1 MFIDNVTYD
10 LIIVLI
16 NSKTHL
22 TVKVLSEKIG
32 KSRRIVYY
40 VMEKLNIELKKN
52 NIVPIIN
59 EARVG
64 VLLNLAQKALLK
76 NLIKD
81 VDYILSSDERK
92 LAMSL
97 YISTYP
103 KKHTV
108 ESLVDT
114 FLVTKNTIIFDINEI
129 KKDVKKFNKN
139 LNIHSGR
146 KGGYIL
152 VGEELVEIQYVYFVL
167 KQIFNSKNS
176 KFIQFILKLYE
187 NVSVIFTDYFITELV
202 DKILDF
208 EEKLGKKIAPKEL
221 DNFIFSFPYLYLFA
235 IQTSKPNFSQNL
247 EKLKKRL
254 EYKLLQ
260 GLFIN
265 LNLEYNE
272 KILTLFTLIL
282 LCTGKTLDVHSASK
296 DYTEQIN
303 LANKLFSEFDSGID
317 KTLHSKDEIIN
328 DIVMYLKV
336 VAIRNE
342 YNIISEDVDFEIV
355 KKNYSEI
362 YNKIKK
368 VVLVEKVNLTCENMA
383 LITMIFARAQKIE
396 KVNLLLVTDEG
407 SITKNL
413 IKSRLISN
421 IRNIEVNTIRK
432 SKLNDTDL
440 SKVDL
445 IVSTEDLEIRKETII
460 INPLITNDDLINIF
474 KYIINK
480 DC

>member
-10 LIIVLI
+10 LITVFV
-16 NSKTHL
+16 NSKKHL

-40 VMEKLNIELKKN
+40 VIEKLNIELGKN
-52 NIVPIIN
+52 NIEPIIN
-59 EARVG
+59 KARVG
-64 VLLNLAQKALLK
+64 ILLNADQKGFLK

-152 VGEELVEIQYVYFVL
+152 VGEELVEIQYVYSVL

-221 DNFIFSFPYLYLFA
+221 NNFIFSFPYLYLFA
-235 IQTSKPNFSQNL
+235 IQTSKPNFSENL
-247 EKLKKRL
+247 EKLKSRL
-254 EYKLLQ
+254 EYRLLQ

-282 LCTGKTLDVHSASK
+282 LCTGKTIDVHSASK

-303 LANKLFSEFDSGID
+303 LANKLFSEFEQDID
-317 KTLHSKDEIIN
+317 KQLYSKTDLIN

-342 YNIISEDVDFEIV
+342 YNIVSEDVDVEIV
-355 KKNYSEI
+355 KKNYLYI
-362 YNKIKK
+362 YSKIKK
-368 VVLVEKVNLTCENMA
+368 VVSAENANLTRENIA
-383 LITMIFARAQKIE
+383 LITMIFARAKKIQKF
-396 KVNLLLVTDEG
+396 NLLLVTDEG
-407 SITKNL
+407 SITRNL
-413 IKSRLISN
+413 IKSRLLSN
-421 IRNIEVNTIRK
+421 IRNLEVYTIRK
-432 SKLNDTDL
+432 SKLSDIDL
-440 SKVDL
+440 SKIDL
-445 IVSTEDLEIRKETII
+445 IVSTEHLEIKREVITI
-460 INPLITNDDLINIF
+460 NSLITNEDLINIF

>member
-10 LIIVLI
+10 LITVFV
-16 NSKTHL
+16 NSKKHL

-40 VMEKLNIELKKN
+40 VIEKLNIELGKN
-52 NIVPIIN
+52 NIELIIN
-59 EARVG
+59 KARVG
-64 VLLNLAQKALLK
+64 ILLNADQKGFLK

-152 VGEELVEIQYVYFVL
+152 VGEELVEIQYVYSVL

-221 DNFIFSFPYLYLFA
+221 NNFIFSFPYLYLFA
-235 IQTSKPNFSQNL
+235 IQTSKPNFSENL
-247 EKLKKRL
+247 EKLKSRL
-254 EYKLLQ
+254 EYRLLQ

-265 LNLEYNE
+265 LNSEYNE

-282 LCTGKTLDVHSASK
+282 LCTGKTIDVHSASK

-303 LANKLFSEFDSGID
+303 LANKLFSEFEQDID
-317 KTLHSKDEIIN
+317 KQLYSKTDLIN

-342 YNIISEDVDFEIV
+342 YNIVSEDVDVEIV
-355 KKNYSEI
+355 KKNYLYI
-362 YNKIKK
+362 YSKIKK
-368 VVLVEKVNLTCENMA
+368 VVSAENANLTRENIA
-383 LITMIFARAQKIE
+383 LITMIFARAKKIQKF
-396 KVNLLLVTDEG
+396 NLLLVTDEG
-407 SITKNL
+407 SITRNL
-413 IKSRLISN
+413 IKSRLLSN
-421 IRNIEVNTIRK
+421 IRNLEVYTIRK
-432 SKLNDTDL
+432 SKLSDIDL
-440 SKVDL
+440 SKIDL
-445 IVSTEDLEIRKETII
+445 IVSTEHLEIKREVITI
-460 INPLITNDDLINIF
+460 NSLITNEDLINIF

>member
-10 LIIVLI
+10 LITVFV
-16 NSKTHL
+16 NSKKHL

-40 VMEKLNIELKKN
+40 VIEKLNIELGKN
-52 NIVPIIN
+52 NIEPIIN
-59 EARVG
+59 KARVG
-64 VLLNLAQKALLK
+64 ILLNADQKGFLK

-152 VGEELVEIQYVYFVL
+152 VGEELVEIQYVYSVL

-221 DNFIFSFPYLYLFA
+221 NNFIFSFPYLYLFA
-235 IQTSKPNFSQNL
+235 IQTSKPNFSENL
-247 EKLKKRL
+247 EKLKSRL
-254 EYKLLQ
+254 EYRLLQ

-272 KILTLFTLIL
+272 KILILFTLIL
-282 LCTGKTLDVHSASK
+282 LCTGKTIDVHSASK

-303 LANKLFSEFDSGID
+303 LANKLFSEFEQDID
-317 KTLHSKDEIIN
+317 KQLYSKTDLIN

-342 YNIISEDVDFEIV
+342 YNIVSEDVDVEIV
-355 KKNYSEI
+355 KKNYLYI
-362 YNKIKK
+362 YSKIKK
-368 VVLVEKVNLTCENMA
+368 VVSAENANLTRENIA
-383 LITMIFARAQKIE
+383 LITMIFARAKKIQKF
-396 KVNLLLVTDEG
+396 NLLLVTDEG
-407 SITKNL
+407 SITRNL
-413 IKSRLISN
+413 IKSRLLSN
-421 IRNIEVNTIRK
+421 IRNLEVYTIRK
-432 SKLNDTDL
+432 SKLSDIDL
-440 SKVDL
+440 SKIDL
-445 IVSTEDLEIRKETII
+445 IVSTEHLEIKREVITI
-460 INPLITNDDLINIF
+460 NSLITNEDLINIF

>member
-10 LIIVLI
+10 LITVFV
-16 NSKTHL
+16 NSKKHL

-40 VMEKLNIELKKN
+40 VIEKLNIELGKN
-52 NIVPIIN
+52 NIEPIIN
-59 EARVG
+59 KARVG
-64 VLLNLAQKALLK
+64 ILLNADQKGFLK

-152 VGEELVEIQYVYFVL
+152 VGEELVEIQYVYSVL

-221 DNFIFSFPYLYLFA
+221 NNFIFSFPYLYLFA
-235 IQTSKPNFSQNL
+235 IQTSKPNFSENL
-247 EKLKKRL
+247 EKLKSRL
-254 EYKLLQ
+254 EYRLLQ

-282 LCTGKTLDVHSASK
+282 LCTGKTIDVHSASK

-303 LANKLFSEFDSGID
+303 LANKLFSEFEQDID
-317 KTLHSKDEIIN
+317 KQLYSKTDLIN

-342 YNIISEDVDFEIV
+342 YNIVSEDVDVEIV
-355 KKNYSEI
+355 KKNYLYI
-362 YNKIKK
+362 YSKIKK
-368 VVLVEKVNLTCENMA
+368 VVSAENANLTRENIA
-383 LITMIFARAQKIE
+383 LITMIFARAKKIQKF
-396 KVNLLLVTDEG
+396 NLLLVTDEG
-407 SITKNL
+407 SITRNL
-413 IKSRLISN
+413 IKSRLLSN
-421 IRNIEVNTIRK
+421 IRNLEVYTIRK
-432 SKLNDTDL
+432 SKLSDIDL
-440 SKVDL
+440 SKIDL
-445 IVSTEDLEIRKETII
+445 IVSTEHLEIKREVKFSY
-460 INPLITNDDLINIF
+460 NQRRL
-474 KYIINK
+474 NK
-480 DC
+480 HI

>member
-10 LIIVLI
+10 LITVFV
-16 NSKTHL
+16 NSKKHL

-40 VMEKLNIELKKN
+40 VIEKLNIELGKN
-52 NIVPIIN
+52 NIEPIIN
-59 EARVG
+59 KARVG
-64 VLLNLAQKALLK
+64 ILLNADQKGFLK

-114 FLVTKNTIIFDINEI
+114 FLVNKNTIIFDINEI

-152 VGEELVEIQYVYFVL
+152 VGEELVEIQYVYSVL

-221 DNFIFSFPYLYLFA
+221 NNFIFSFPYLYLFA
-235 IQTSKPNFSQNL
+235 IQTSKPNFSENL
-247 EKLKKRL
+247 EKLKSRL
-254 EYKLLQ
+254 EYRLLQ

-282 LCTGKTLDVHSASK
+282 LCTGKTIDVHSASK

-303 LANKLFSEFDSGID
+303 LANKLFSEFEQDID
-317 KTLHSKDEIIN
+317 KQLYSKTDLIN

-342 YNIISEDVDFEIV
+342 YNIVSEDVDVEIV
-355 KKNYSEI
+355 KKNYLYI
-362 YNKIKK
+362 YSKIKK
-368 VVLVEKVNLTCENMA
+368 VVSAENANLTRENIA
-383 LITMIFARAQKIE
+383 LITMIFARAKKIQKF
-396 KVNLLLVTDEG
+396 NLLLVTDEG
-407 SITKNL
+407 SITRNL
-413 IKSRLISN
+413 IKSRLLSN
-421 IRNIEVNTIRK
+421 IRNLEVYTIRK
-432 SKLNDTDL
+432 SKLSDIDL
-440 SKVDL
+440 SKIDL
-445 IVSTEDLEIRKETII
+445 IVSTEHLEIKREVITI
-460 INPLITNDDLINIF
+460 NSLITNEDLINIF

>member
-10 LIIVLI
+10 LITVFV
-16 NSKTHL
+16 NSKKHL

-40 VMEKLNIELKKN
+40 VIEKLNIELGKN
-52 NIVPIIN
+52 NIEPIIN
-59 EARVG
+59 KARVG
-64 VLLNLAQKALLK
+64 ILLNADQKGFLK

-152 VGEELVEIQYVYFVL
+152 VGEELVEIQYVYSVL

-187 NVSVIFTDYFITELV
+187 NVNVIFTDYFITELV

-221 DNFIFSFPYLYLFA
+221 NNFIFSFPYLYLFA
-235 IQTSKPNFSQNL
+235 IQTSKPNFSENL
-247 EKLKKRL
+247 EKLKSRL
-254 EYKLLQ
+254 EYRLLQ

-282 LCTGKTLDVHSASK
+282 LCTGKTIDVHSASK

-303 LANKLFSEFDSGID
+303 LANKLFSEFEQDID
-317 KTLHSKDEIIN
+317 KQLYSKTDLIN

-342 YNIISEDVDFEIV
+342 YNIVSEDVDVEIV
-355 KKNYSEI
+355 KKNYLYI
-362 YNKIKK
+362 YSKIKK
-368 VVLVEKVNLTCENMA
+368 VVSAENANLTRENIA
-383 LITMIFARAQKIE
+383 LITMIFARAKKIQKF
-396 KVNLLLVTDEG
+396 NLLLVTDEG
-407 SITKNL
+407 SITRNL
-413 IKSRLISN
+413 IKSRLLSN
-421 IRNIEVNTIRK
+421 IRNLEVYTIRK
-432 SKLNDTDL
+432 SKLSDIDL
-440 SKVDL
+440 SKIDL
-445 IVSTEDLEIRKETII
+445 IVSTEHLEIKREVITI
-460 INPLITNDDLINIF
+460 NSLITNEDLINIF

>member
-10 LIIVLI
+10 LITVFV
-16 NSKTHL
+16 NSKKHL

-40 VMEKLNIELKKN
+40 VIEKLNIELGKN
-52 NIVPIIN
+52 NIEPIIN
-59 EARVG
+59 KARVG
-64 VLLNLAQKALLK
+64 ILLNADQKGFLK

-152 VGEELVEIQYVYFVL
+152 VGEELVEIQYVYSVL

-221 DNFIFSFPYLYLFA
+221 NNFIFSFPYLYLFA
-235 IQTSKPNFSQNL
+235 IQTSKPNFSENL
-247 EKLKKRL
+247 EKL
-254 EYKLLQ
+254 
-260 GLFIN
+260 
-265 LNLEYNE
+265 
-272 KILTLFTLIL
+272 
-282 LCTGKTLDVHSASK
+282 
-296 DYTEQIN
+296 
-303 LANKLFSEFDSGID
+303 
-317 KTLHSKDEIIN
+317 
-328 DIVMYLKV
+328 
-336 VAIRNE
+336 
-342 YNIISEDVDFEIV
+342 
-355 KKNYSEI
+355 
-362 YNKIKK
+362 
-368 VVLVEKVNLTCENMA
+368 
-383 LITMIFARAQKIE
+383 
-396 KVNLLLVTDEG
+396 
-407 SITKNL
+407 
-413 IKSRLISN
+413 
-421 IRNIEVNTIRK
+421 
-432 SKLNDTDL
+432 
-440 SKVDL
+440 
-445 IVSTEDLEIRKETII
+445 
-460 INPLITNDDLINIF
+460 
-474 KYIINK
+474 
-480 DC
+480 